1 MSSIYAFVDGSPFA
15 ESVCDHAAWA
25 SERLDLPVAPAHAL
39 DRPAMA
45 VAVGRGAGPD
55 GGAESFGRAVL
66 EQAERQLRA
75 AGVETAEPVMREGG
89 FVDAL
94 CALAEG
100 AAVAVIGKRGMTAEK
115 PRPDLGANLE
125 RTARARRG
133 PLLVA
138 ARGFR
143 PIRRALIAFDGGP
156 SAIKAVDWLIE
167 TPLLRG
173 LALTL
178 FTVGPLGLEGAQAR
192 ERAAAGLADA
202 DHAVWVENAEGEP
215 TEAIE
220 RRLHAGDSDIL
231 VMGAYGHSRMRALFL
246 GSTTT
251 EMLRAAETPV
261 LLFR

>member
-1 MSSIYAFVDGSPFA
+1 MDGSPFA

-25 SERLDLPVAPAHAL
+25 AERLDLPVAPAHAL

-45 VAVGRGAGPD
+45 MAVGRANGADADP
-55 GGAESFGRAVL
+55 ESFGRRVL
-66 EQAERQLRA
+66 EKAESRLRA
-75 AGVETAEPVMREGG
+75 AGVETAPPVMRDGG
-89 FVDAL
+89 FVEAL

-100 AAVAVIGKRGMTAEK
+100 AAVAVVGKRGMTAEH
-115 PRPDLGANLE
+115 PGLDLGANLE

-143 PIRRALIAFDGGP
+143 PVRRALIAFDGGP
-156 SAIKAVDWLIE
+156 SAIKAADWLIE
-167 TPLLRG
+167 TPLLQG

-178 FTVGPLGLEGAQAR
+178 FTVGPLGVEAAQAR
-192 ERAAAGLADA
+192 ERAAAALADA
-202 DHAVWVENAEGEP
+202 DHAVWVENADGEAE
-215 TEAIE
+215 EAIAQ
-220 RRLHAGDSDIL
+220 RLAAGDSDIL

-251 EMLRAAETPV
+251 EMLRVAETPV